1 MSIWFSTDKSSAPTV
16 LPPVAGIDRIVL
28 TSPRLP
34 FRVAQGIT
42 IEGFRN
48 LPGYRTGVAVPTKR
62 NSSHKMMVRLHPRRT
77 GDPYVELYYGPAK
90 PSAPACQIVVHAP
103 PGGYADDLTRPLS
116 LVGALE
122 KRLRWRFV
130 ITELEIALDFEG
142 DCLALRYLQRQFYVP
157 RTTRHFVHGSMYWG
171 TGRSAR
177 QWRSYQNLTFGT
189 PRARFEIVVRSSAL
203 RALALRH
210 FPDLVRKTFL
220 GYVERSFQ
228 LLDARLPQRANATAV
243 MAFLHSVHAVGTTIA
258 ILAVPARK
266 RTRLRGYLQQ
276 SSADKLAR
284 NALADLRRRLK
295 P

>member
-1 MSIWFSTDKSSAPTV
+1 MSIWYSTTKSSAPTV
-16 LPPVAGIDRIVL
+16 LPPVAGIDRILL

-34 FRVAQGIT
+34 FRIVQAIT
-42 IEGFRN
+42 SENYRG
-48 LPGYRTGVAVPTKR
+48 LPGYRTGVAVPTHR
-62 NSSHKMMVRLHPRRT
+62 HRSHKTMVRLHPRRA
-77 GDPYVELYYGPAK
+77 GDPYVELYHGPLK
-90 PSAPACQIVVHAP
+90 PSAPVCQLVVHAP
-103 PGGYADDLTRPLS
+103 PGGYADDLTRPLA
-116 LVGALE
+116 LVAALE
-122 KRLRWRFV
+122 RRLRWRFV

-142 DCLALRYLQRQFYVP
+142 DCSTLRYLQRQFYVP
-157 RTTRHFVHGSMYWG
+157 RTTRHFVHGSMYWA

-177 QWRSYQNLTFGT
+177 QWRSYQNLTFGA

-210 FPDLVRKTFL
+210 FPDLVRKTYL

-243 MAFLHSVHAVGTTIA
+243 MAFLRSVHTVGTTIA
-258 ILAVPARK
+258 LLAVPARK
-266 RTRLRGYLQQ
+266 RTRPRGYLKQ